1 MRELFNLFDLDRS
14 GAITVDE
21 IKKMLGGD
29 GPYFRNAKSKTFGKK
44 NNKEI

>member
-1 MRELFNLFDLDRS
+1 LRELFNLFDLDRS

-21 IKKMLGGD
+21 IKKRLGGD
-29 GPYFRNAKSKTFGKK
+29 DTYFRNSKSKTFGKK